1 LTAPGPPQPSIRLSP
16 VTSTRVS
23 DVVAERLEA
32 LIRDGS
38 LCPGDRL
45 PTEHEL
51 ARQLGVGRTSVR
63 EGLGRLRALGLVEVR
78 KGLGAFVA
86 QPPAGDPLAE
96 FARWT
101 AAGAPQIEGLAEAR
115 IALEALAAALAAGRA
130 GPEEL
135 ERIDAG
141 HRAHLAAADEGDVA
155 ALVRTDEAFHD
166 AIMAAGGN
174 PIVRRLYDVLIAE
187 LTDFRRGTLAL
198 PWAPARSVRG
208 HAAILDAIRRG
219 DAAAARG
226 AMIEHLWVLYTEVGE
241 SAPGGVEGPA
251 LAPREAFG

>member
-1 LTAPGPPQPSIRLSP
+1 MSRDGHPPLDLAP
-16 VTSTRVS
+16 VATTRIS
-23 DVVAERLEA
+23 DVVAERIEA

-38 LCPGDRL
+38 LKPGDRL

-78 KGLGAFVA
+78 KGLGAYVIE
-86 QPPAGDPLAE
+86 PPAGDPLAE

-101 AAGAPQIEGLAEAR
+101 AEGAPRIEGLAEAR

-130 GPEEL
+130 TPEDV
-135 ERIDAG
+135 ERIEAG
-141 HRAHLAAADEGDVA
+141 HRAHAEAAEGGEVA
-155 ALVRTDEAFHD
+155 ALVHTDEAFHD
-166 AIMAAGGN
+166 AIMYASCN
-174 PIVRRLYDVLIAE
+174 PTVRRLYDVLIAE

-208 HAAILDAIRRG
+208 HEAILRSIRAG
-219 DAAAARG
+219 DSAAARA
-226 AMIEHLWVLYTEVGE
+226 AMVEHLWVLYTEVGQT
-241 SAPGGVEGPA
+241 APGGPDELA